1 MSDDRIGQPVG
12 FSNLILKM
20 GKDVADRQYQAGDI
34 TESEYRNRIKIL
46 YPGLELIKLPDK
58 KADGGKPK
66 KFQAGASTLDDPN
79 SLDIMAPFKSPD
91 MGLGSAP
98 LGDVTQLLPLLALAG
113 VAITPSLLNKSEPV
127 EEDVIYTP
135 GGVIIKPPAGISEEE
150 KKRLGLG
157 GYVPVGGGTTPLDEK
172 DKLPQSTGGPPPEK
186 IDTTIIDPIPEPVD
200 MSGGFTPIPEEEKM
214 QILTMGDKKKESK
227 ALVPSKMMENIDD
240 IDIGEL
246 PINKRF
252 SKVDDYIKSNY
263 SGNEKKTLEQW
274 TNELSD
280 PQKGLGLE
288 LRDSGKMGYLN
299 NMIASG
305 SDKDKYTALELL
317 ELLQSGPNQIEAN
330 YFTGS
335 AKKLGE
341 DQELL
346 PQNVRTELQRLNEMD
361 MVFRPGPLGDF
372 MAEYKGAVEQQLTK
386 VLNAS
391 NREEASFALA
401 EIPNIFDE
409 ILSRYPNVTADMVSK
424 TRQNNTILNAISNT
438 RETLTNN
445 QFTNEHMTVGF
456 PNTRVENYTVLTHS
470 FKPEYDQASRLD
482 AHNDTHP
489 LSGHDIA
496 FSRSTKILNYA
507 NDTKGT
513 VMMELQTDIFDGK
526 VKSENIKFPG
536 SQPPKGSTEAYETAS
551 DNFYPFSGGAQ
562 YWIKQ
567 VVKDN
572 LEKAIADGDAFLGWS
587 PADVVAVYEQAS
599 DASSDVY
606 KGFKTIYDGR
616 ILKYIKDVNKDIT
629 KRGKMLGLNDEQLKS
644 VQLQVKND
652 GMYRFEK
659 RPGDGYSYPT
669 SDEYVA
675 KLEAFPGLKNHVRVA
690 GNDKDLVLIN
700 MPYIDLKAEGFD
712 LELFKKIGLPQFK
725 KGGKTTNNNKGDP
738 LIDIEIFMGT
748 V

>member
-1 MSDDRIGQPVG
+1 
-12 FSNLILKM
+12 
-20 GKDVADRQYQAGDI
+20 
-34 TESEYRNRIKIL
+34 
-46 YPGLELIKLPDK
+46 
-58 KADGGKPK
+58 
-66 KFQAGASTLDDPN
+66 
-79 SLDIMAPFKSPD
+79 
-91 MGLGSAP
+91 
-98 LGDVTQLLPLLALAG
+98 
-113 VAITPSLLNKSEPV
+113 
-127 EEDVIYTP
+127 
-135 GGVIIKPPAGISEEE
+135 
-150 KKRLGLG
+150 
-157 GYVPVGGGTTPLDEK
+157 
-172 DKLPQSTGGPPPEK
+172 
-186 IDTTIIDPIPEPVD
+186 
-200 MSGGFTPIPEEEKM
+200 
-214 QILTMGDKKKESK
+214 
-227 ALVPSKMMENIDD
+227 
-240 IDIGEL
+240 
-246 PINKRF
+246 
-252 SKVDDYIKSNY
+252 
-263 SGNEKKTLEQW
+263 
-274 TNELSD
+274 
-280 PQKGLGLE
+280 
-288 LRDSGKMGYLN
+288 
-299 NMIASG
+299 
-305 SDKDKYTALELL
+305 
-317 ELLQSGPNQIEAN
+317 
-330 YFTGS
+330 
-335 AKKLGE
+335 
-341 DQELL
+341 
-346 PQNVRTELQRLNEMD
+346 
-361 MVFRPGPLGDF
+361 
-372 MAEYKGAVEQQLTK
+372 
-386 VLNAS
+386 
-391 NREEASFALA
+391 
-401 EIPNIFDE
+401 
-409 ILSRYPNVTADMVSK
+409 
-424 TRQNNTILNAISNT
+424 
-438 RETLTNN
+438 
-445 QFTNEHMTVGF
+445 MTVGF

-470 FKPEYDQASRLD
+470 FKPEYDQASRLN

-489 LSGHDIA
+489 LSGYDIA

-526 VKSENIKFPG
+526 VKSEDIKFPG
-536 SQPPKGSTEAYETAS
+536 SQPPEGSTEVYETAS

-669 SDEYVA
+669 SDQYVA